1 VEFIDDMRPENLF
14 DSQAVIKVIGV
25 GGAGSNAVNRMIK
38 EGVQG
43 VEFISLNTDAQALA
57 NSRAQKTIQLGS
69 EATRGLGAGG
79 NPEVGA
85 LAARESEEVIKAELK
100 DVDMVFITAG
110 MGGGTGTGA
119 APVVADIARSMGI
132 LTIGVVTKPFM
143 FEGPKR
149 RRLAHEGAEKLREF
163 VDTLITV
170 PNDRLLEFVGKK
182 TTMNQAFAAAD
193 DVLRQG
199 VQGISDIILLPGMIN
214 VDFADVRS
222 VMKNAGV
229 ALMGLGTGV
238 GEQRAKLAAQ
248 AAANSPLLE
257 TNIQGASKLL
267 VNITAG
273 SDFSIGEAYEA
284 MEYIL
289 HFTDA
294 EEAEIIMGH
303 VHRETPDNEVRITL
317 LAAGMD
323 LSNETVLSKSN
334 RAIYMSPDTKP
345 ESPNRGVIE
354 PIPTTKPVETPIE
367 YAKPNIDLNGF
378 VQPNFDLI
386 SGSKPEEVVVES
398 TNVEPFVG
406 EQTAMQFDV
415 PTTSV
420 IATAT
425 ASPSVTPVA
434 TSTSATQT
442 QAVDYEDLDIDIPAF
457 LRKQRLGQ

>member
-1 VEFIDDMRPENLF
+1 
-14 DSQAVIKVIGV
+14 
-25 GGAGSNAVNRMIK
+25 
-38 EGVQG
+38 
-43 VEFISLNTDAQALA
+43 
-57 NSRAQKTIQLGS
+57 
-69 EATRGLGAGG
+69 
-79 NPEVGA
+79 
-85 LAARESEEVIKAELK
+85 
-100 DVDMVFITAG
+100 
-110 MGGGTGTGA
+110 
-119 APVVADIARSMGI
+119 
-132 LTIGVVTKPFM
+132 
-143 FEGPKR
+143 
-149 RRLAHEGAEKLREF
+149 
-163 VDTLITV
+163 
-170 PNDRLLEFVGKK
+170 
-182 TTMNQAFAAAD
+182 
-193 DVLRQG
+193 
-199 VQGISDIILLPGMIN
+199 
-214 VDFADVRS
+214 
-222 VMKNAGV
+222 
-229 ALMGLGTGV
+229 MGLGTGV

-323 LSNETVLSKSN
+323 LNNETVLSKSN

-386 SGSKPEEVVVES
+386 SSSKPEEVVVES

-442 QAVDYEDLDIDIPAF
+442 HAVDYEDLDIDIPAF

>member
-257 TNIQGASKLL
+257 TNIQGARKLL

-323 LSNETVLSKSN
+323 LSN
-334 RAIYMSPDTKP
+334 